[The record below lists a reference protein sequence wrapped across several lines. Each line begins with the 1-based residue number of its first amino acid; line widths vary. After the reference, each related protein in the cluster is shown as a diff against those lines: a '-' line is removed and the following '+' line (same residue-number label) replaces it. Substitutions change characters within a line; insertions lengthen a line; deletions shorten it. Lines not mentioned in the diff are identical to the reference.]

1 MKLKLKAC
9 SPSNGKIC
17 FKYGTMVLKGNILL
31 KFIEDGENIQFLKS
45 QYSPSLF
52 PINPNT
58 YTINFIN
65 EINEHHKNF
74 QATIQIKDSFLFY
87 VKLNNFEKQQLK
99 WMNKQHWIQK
109 ENNIWIIIPLIL
121 TLTGLIITYLI
132 A

>member
-65 EINEHHKNF
+65 EINYILNQFPLEKNKVDKYQLYF
-74 QATIQIKDSFLFY
+74 FY
-87 VKLNNFEKQQLK
+87 N
-99 WMNKQHWIQK
+99 
-109 ENNIWIIIPLIL
+109 
-121 TLTGLIITYLI
+121 YL
-132 A
+132 